1 MFSSKRGWFF
11 IALHPAIQTEILE
24 ISYKNVNGRDLQIVM
39 RDAVNSI
46 NLITFSAQAT

>member
-24 ISYKNVNGRDLQIVM
+24 ISYKNVNGREKNKRPTSTDKTMQDI
-39 RDAVNSI
+39 SI
-46 NLITFSAQAT
+46 

>member
-24 ISYKNVNGRDLQIVM
+24 ISYKNVNGREKNK
-39 RDAVNSI
+39 RPTSI
-46 NLITFSAQAT
+46 DKTMQDISI